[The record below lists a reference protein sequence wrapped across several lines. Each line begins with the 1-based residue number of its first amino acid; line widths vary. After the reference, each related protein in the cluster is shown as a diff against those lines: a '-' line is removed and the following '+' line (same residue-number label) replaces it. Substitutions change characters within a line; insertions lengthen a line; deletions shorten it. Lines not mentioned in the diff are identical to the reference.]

1 MVCVA
6 MLAAW
11 IATFE
16 LCAQLPARASCPHD
30 RQSGANSGGTVT
42 DPLQIAVTGCLKQ
55 EGEGGEYFVVDKNG
69 TTWKLTPNGMKLA
82 EHVNQNVIITG
93 KPDANAEQRDNDNR
107 GGKAEPGGKP
117 QNQVASPD
125 CENAQSQMRLITVRL
140 VPWLVLG
147 DEAP

>member
-6 MLAAW
+6 RLATW
-11 IATFE
+11 IAAFVISG
-16 LCAQLPARASCPHD
+16 LCALLPARASCPPD
-30 RQSGANSGGTVT
+30 RQSGVNPGGTVS

-93 KPDANAEQRDNDNR
+93 KPDANAEPRDSDNR
-107 GGKAEPGGKP
+107 GGKAEPSGKP
-117 QNQVASPD
+117 QI
-125 CENAQSQMRLITVRL
+125 RLRVLTVKTLNLKCPR
-140 VPWLVLG
+140 
-147 DEAP
+147 